1 MSTTEFEENIKN
13 FYKLLLQEKAC
24 LVAGQPEKLLKI
36 VDQKREYIKP
46 FQTFNDQLTPVI
58 KNLIKKVQQQ
68 QQENLLLT
76 KQSIGFEEMLLKT
89 IRNNLKESN
98 LIYSKDPHKKGN
110 DDISLIDWQ
119 A

>member
-1 MSTTEFEENIKN
+1 M
-13 FYKLLLQEKAC
+13 
-24 LVAGQPEKLLKI
+24 
-36 VDQKREYIKP
+36 
-46 FQTFNDQLTPVI
+46 
-58 KNLIKKVQQQ
+58 
-68 QQENLLLT
+68 LT